1 MKKLITTAAIIAIMT
16 TTTMAKENKVEVCK
30 SYANLAE
37 TIMEHRQTGTPVFE
51 MMEMASKTK
60 VKALAEH
67 LIINAYDVHIF
78 DTKKYQDKIIKQF
91 KNDSFIK
98 CMQQY

>member
-1 MKKLITTAAIIAIMT
+1 
-16 TTTMAKENKVEVCK
+16 
-30 SYANLAE
+30 
-37 TIMEHRQTGTPVFE
+37 
-51 MMEMASKTK
+51 MEMASKTK

-78 DTKKYQDKIIKQF
+78 DTKKYQDKMIKQF

>member
-1 MKKLITTAAIIAIMT
+1 
-16 TTTMAKENKVEVCK
+16 
-30 SYANLAE
+30 
-37 TIMEHRQTGTPVFE
+37 

-78 DTKKYQDKIIKQF
+78 DTKEYQDKMIKQF

>member
-1 MKKLITTAAIIAIMT
+1 MKKLISVAIIAIMA
-16 TTTMAKENKVEVCK
+16 TTTMAKENKIEVCK
-30 SYANLAE
+30 EYANLAE
-37 TIMEHRQTGTPVFE
+37 IIMEHRQTGTPVFE
-51 MMEMASKTK
+51 MMEIASKTK